1 MVNLWRNINMLD
13 GNLMALEKYE
23 REIEEKEKRY
33 DYFIAQV
40 ESILG
45 NSIDNLIAEFNAIA
59 KDNEIE
65 MSLIDYLKDR

>member
-1 MVNLWRNINMLD
+1 MLD

-40 ESILG
+40 ENILG
-45 NSIDNLIAEFNAIA
+45 DSIDNLIAEFNAIA